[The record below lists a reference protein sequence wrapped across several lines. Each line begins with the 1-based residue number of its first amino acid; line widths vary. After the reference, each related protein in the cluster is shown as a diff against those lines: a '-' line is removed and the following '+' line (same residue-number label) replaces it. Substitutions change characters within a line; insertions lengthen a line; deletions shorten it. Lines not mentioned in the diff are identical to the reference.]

1 MHEFAAGGNVTLS
14 WRNIRGGLT
23 FQFADRFI
31 KWNPRST
38 GIDLD
43 HERQR
48 LEWIAPRHRAPRVV
62 EFGQDDASQW
72 LITIALPG
80 AGAVGDHWRARSRD
94 AIRAIAKGLQA
105 IHSVAI
111 DEFPPEWAAQG
122 WVAQRPESLGT
133 PPLVDKT
140 VLVHGDACAP
150 NTLINDVGEWV
161 GHVDF
166 GDLTV
171 GDRWAD
177 LAIASMSLDRNFGE
191 GHQHELF
198 EAYGIEPD
206 QERIRYYRGLYRLA
220 S

>member
-1 MHEFAAGGNVTLS
+1 MRDLCNGTSRDVDRVPGAGRVAIGNQTIPDVVHEFAAGRDVTLS

-43 HERQR
+43 RERQR

-62 EFGQDDASQW
+62 EFGQDDA
-72 LITIALPG
+72 
-80 AGAVGDHWRARSRD
+80 
-94 AIRAIAKGLQA
+94 
-105 IHSVAI
+105 
-111 DEFPPEWAAQG
+111 
-122 WVAQRPESLGT
+122 
-133 PPLVDKT
+133 
-140 VLVHGDACAP
+140 
-150 NTLINDVGEWV
+150 
-161 GHVDF
+161 
-166 GDLTV
+166 
-171 GDRWAD
+171 
-177 LAIASMSLDRNFGE
+177 MSLDRNFGE